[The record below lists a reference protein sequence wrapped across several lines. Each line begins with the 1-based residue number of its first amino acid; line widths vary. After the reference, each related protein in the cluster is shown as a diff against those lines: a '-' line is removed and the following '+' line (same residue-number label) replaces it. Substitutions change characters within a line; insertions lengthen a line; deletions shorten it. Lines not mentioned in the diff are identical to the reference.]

1 MDLSRIREAADNAA
15 TAEQALR
22 DAEHE
27 LDAAIAEARENG
39 ETIETLMEAANRSR
53 QGIYNALR
61 RAPKPKPAWHDA
73 VAVIAHT
80 DDGHIRQVWERGH
93 VAELLGAHQV
103 ALGAAPVARAVTP
116 LIEAKVTDET
126 ARTVLDRY
134 YETEAGHDWPDDT
147 VALMRLAITAALG
160 LETE

>member
-27 LDAAIAEARENG
+27 LDTAIAEARANG

-61 RAPKPKPAWHDA
+61 RAK
-73 VAVIAHT
+73 
-80 DDGHIRQVWERGH
+80 
-93 VAELLGAHQV
+93 
-103 ALGAAPVARAVTP
+103 
-116 LIEAKVTDET
+116 
-126 ARTVLDRY
+126 
-134 YETEAGHDWPDDT
+134 
-147 VALMRLAITAALG
+147 
-160 LETE
+160 